1 MEAFYP
7 WGLLLLV
14 QLMVISQCRD
24 VSPVVA
30 YQEEDVA
37 LPCSN
42 STVMDPKSCYRV
54 KLIKYAT
61 HNSQM
66 KVVLAR
72 PKTPKS
78 PDAER
83 VRWEADA
90 NGQMCL
96 LLTKVQRSDEGLY
109 GCEIWLAWDLVHAK
123 NMSLKVKECK
133 TLQAVK
139 AAPGQRINLHCTGDM
154 TSGQQGPRNV
164 SWVMLIGANPV
175 SIKSEGAEIIGTSL
189 TIQSVDKRDSG
200 WYRCTYMSGQTQ
212 RCFDIN
218 LLVQEVEHAVV
229 ATTVP
234 AMTANQTMFKV
245 WMEGRSAAF
254 TAGVPLVVIV
264 VAITAALT
272 RLFIYRRCSTQTAAQ
287 PDPTHSADPV
297 SQQAD
302 SLYDEFDD
310 ENLCTFNN

>member
-1 MEAFYP
+1 M
-7 WGLLLLV
+7 
-14 QLMVISQCRD
+14 
-24 VSPVVA
+24 VA

-123 NMSLKVKECK
+123 NMSLKVKGK
-133 TLQAVK
+133 ITHFTLLYFTLRYLPYVLCH
-139 AAPGQRINLHCTGDM
+139 PHVNLPSFRVQNPSSSESSTWATHQPTLHRGHDIRTTRTPKCLLGDADR
-154 TSGQQGPRNV
+154 SQSSLHQVWRGWNYRDIVNY
-164 SWVMLIGANPV
+164 PV
-175 SIKSEGAEIIGTSL
+175 CG
-189 TIQSVDKRDSG
+189 
-200 WYRCTYMSGQTQ
+200 
-212 RCFDIN
+212 
-218 LLVQEVEHAVV
+218 
-229 ATTVP
+229 
-234 AMTANQTMFKV
+234 
-245 WMEGRSAAF
+245 
-254 TAGVPLVVIV
+254 
-264 VAITAALT
+264 
-272 RLFIYRRCSTQTAAQ
+272 
-287 PDPTHSADPV
+287 
-297 SQQAD
+297 
-302 SLYDEFDD
+302 
-310 ENLCTFNN
+310 